1 MQETIKA
8 FNNVDSVAQQIKNLE
23 QKVKDQEKLNQGV
36 ENEIKLLLKNVLD

>member
-23 QKVKDQEKLNQGV
+23 QKVKNQEKLNQDV
-36 ENEIKLLLKNVLD
+36 ENEIKLVLKNVLD

>member
-8 FNNVDSVAQQIKNLE
+8 FNNVDSVAQQIKYWK